1 MSKNSSILIPYSILS
16 IQVKALMRLAVI
28 FNILLVSSQR
38 SSNYLIFIVV
48 MSYTKIISLGSN
60 WKDIILIYI
69 YYLA

>member
-60 WKDIILIYI
+60 
-69 YYLA
+69 